1 MANVQT
7 TDGSTSEQGLNE
19 LIPQRS
25 NRYGDGYVQGHG
37 ATFVAVLE
45 KPDLTADE
53 GFILIDLSDTTNF
66 PHSETGKI
74 RVYTIDINIER
85 GESAASGEYLV
96 YIGTIIEVD
105 ATDGSTTWLL
115 VLHEEI
121 DDQATDGVA
130 ARHFRYHWPG
140 GVDLE
145 VSSGAMVNL
154 ISNVGDANDVTWQ
167 TDVSLDSPVGDASS
181 PSGTGDLCMFV
192 DESGG
197 TGSLSICVTV
207 EYITEAV

>member
-1 MANVQT
+1 MAVVKT
-7 TDGSTSEQGLNE
+7 TDGSASQEAVNE

-25 NRYGDGYVQGHG
+25 NRYGDAYVQGH
-37 ATFVAVLE
+37 ADSFIAVLE
-45 KPDLTADE
+45 KPDLATDE
-53 GFILIDLSDTTNF
+53 GFILIDLSDTVNF

-74 RVYTIDINIER
+74 RVYTIDINLER
-85 GESAASGEYLV
+85 GEAAASGEYLV

-105 ATDGSTTWLL
+105 ATDGSTNWLL
-115 VLHEEI
+115 VLHEEV
-121 DDQATDGVA
+121 DDEATDNIA
-130 ARHFRYHWPG
+130 SRHFRYHWDG

-145 VSSGAMVNL
+145 VVSGAMVNL
-154 ISNVGDANDVTWQ
+154 ISNVGDSGQTTWQ

-181 PSGTGDLCMFV
+181 PSGVGDLCMWV